1 MADNNFSVL
10 LNANLDTSNVPKELK
25 NLNAQLA
32 RSTHS
37 IVKVKVGIDEK
48 TQKPIFDEFI
58 KTINTFKDK
67 ADNIFKQIKIENI
80 DTGEITSKFEQVTS
94 AIKTTSETTRKFIDD
109 SGALNTV
116 VRNVDKLGQVTQ
128 THTKTYREFGQTVKE
143 TANYIEDSK
152 GNLTQVGETFKQVSS
167 VVSET
172 SKSINKYKDDAG
184 AVVTEI
190 TELTKQGENLRTV
203 IREEVDEQ
211 GRIIKSTELWNNA
224 TNQLISSHQ
233 EIINDEIKLA
243 DQHRKLQQTITNTV
257 SSVHKYINS
266 IGNLVTE
273 TISYNQ
279 ANEKIVTTVTE
290 EVNALGILTR
300 TTREYNETQD
310 KVIKTDIQIIK
321 DEVEKQK
328 LEQQL
333 AQNKK
338 QLTTTTREE
347 LQIIEREGEQ
357 YKAVVKTIKE
367 QIDANTTLTTTI
379 TTYKNKLGETVVET
393 EKVNQ
398 AGEHVAQSTKTVT
411 KELEKEAQAN
421 KNASN
426 YARENAQAH
435 DTLGNSLARALT
447 TLTQY
452 YVASLPIR
460 AFRTVVSEAV
470 TTVRDFDSA
479 LIEFR
484 KVSDLAGE
492 SLTNYVAKLAEM
504 GELTGS
510 TMQAMVEAST
520 EFRKS
525 GFNDKDSAELASI
538 AEKYRNVADE
548 EITAAEASSFI
559 IAQMKAFNIEAGQ
572 AEHIIDAVNEVAN
585 NFSVSSA
592 DLARNLG
599 NMSEIMAINNVS
611 MEQQV
616 GKCQLLTI
624 NNSN

>member
-32 RSTHS
+32 KSTS
-37 IVKVKVGIDEK
+37 NVVKMPVVIDKETGEK
-48 TQKPIFDEFI
+48 KLQEFI
-58 KTINTFKDK
+58 KTINVFKDK
-67 ADNIFKQIKIENI
+67 ANNIFKQINLENI
-80 DTGEITSKFEQVTS
+80 KTGEIETKFEQVTS
-94 AIKTTSETTRKFIDD
+94 AIKNVSETTRSFVDD

-116 VRNVDKLGQVTQ
+116 VRNVDSLGQTVQ
-128 THTKTYREFGQTVKE
+128 THTKTYKEFGQNIKE
-143 TANYIEDSK
+143 VTTYIEDSQ

-211 GRIIKSTELWNNA
+211 GRVIKSTELWNNA

-243 DQHRKLQQTITNTV
+243 DQHKKLQQTITNTV

-290 EVNALGILTR
+290 EVNALGVLTR

-338 QLTTTTREE
+338 QLTTITREE

-357 YKAVVKTIKE
+357 YRAVVKTIKE

-398 AGEHVAQSTKTVT
+398 AGEHVAQSTKTIT

-426 YARENAQAH
+426 YARKNAQAH

-460 AFRTVVSEAV
+460 VFRTAVSEAV

-504 GELTGS
+504 GEITGS

-525 GFNDKDSAELASI
+525 GFSDEDSARLASI

-548 EITAAEASSFI
+548 EISAGEAASFI

-572 AEHIIDAVNEVAN
+572 AEHIIDAVYLK
-585 NFSVSSA
+585 
-592 DLARNLG
+592 LAT
-599 NMSEIMAINNVS
+599 S
-611 MEQQV
+611 
-616 GKCQLLTI
+616 KT
-624 NNSN
+624 